1 MAHSTPLLYYTC
13 IHKVMYNNAKECGE
27 REQTIRVY
35 KHVYPSRFSRCLQYV
50 YELLPYA
57 IVLDHGLIC
66 ILVIFW
72 LHVFLAPASLSG
84 TK

>member
-1 MAHSTPLLYYTC
+1 M
-13 IHKVMYNNAKECGE
+13 
-27 REQTIRVY
+27 
-35 KHVYPSRFSRCLQYV
+35 

-66 ILVIFW
+66 ILVIFR

-84 TK
+84 TTLSHLFMSIDIVEHVSQHKGLSTF